1 MLQSM
6 LQLARRDLGVDRF
19 SGVYVIIIM
28 IVGFSLWEPT
38 TFRTAENARVL
49 VSSEAITGLITL
61 AAVISLI
68 AAVFDLSIAANM
80 SLAISMV
87 GWLQASVH
95 VNAALA
101 VVITLLMGATIGC
114 ANALIVTRLHIDPV
128 IGTLAM
134 SSILIAAEYWVAKGQ
149 DIIYGISPTFIKVG
163 SLAPL
168 SIPISVYYL
177 AFAALVMWY
186 VLEHLP
192 VGRYLYAAGANPQ
205 AARLSGVRVVRL
217 QWGAMITSGFLASAA
232 GVVLTMQLGS
242 ASYGAGSSYLLPAFA
257 GAFLGSTQIKPG
269 RFNVLGTLV
278 AMYLLAIGIKGLQLK
293 YPQLPWVAD
302 LVEGLILLIAVSVAV
317 RGARRRAA
325 QRVAR
330 RDRASLGVARAK

>member
-1 MLQSM
+1 MGQSV
-6 LQLARRDLGVDRF
+6 LGLARRDLGVDRF
-19 SGVYVIIIM
+19 SGLYVIIIM

-38 TFRTAENARVL
+38 TFRSAENVRAL
-49 VSSEAITGLITL
+49 VSGEAITGIITL

-114 ANALIVTRLHIDPV
+114 ANAFIVTRLRIDPV

-134 SSILIAAEYWVAKGQ
+134 SSILTAAAYWVAKGQ
-149 DIIYGISPTFIKVG
+149 DIIYGISPAFIKVG

-168 SIPISVYYL
+168 SIPIGVYCL
-177 AFAALVMWY
+177 VFVALVMWY

-293 YPQLPWVAD
+293 YPQLPWIAD
-302 LVEGLILLIAVSVAV
+302 LVEGVILLIAVGVAV

-325 QRVAR
+325 RRVAR
-330 RDRASLGVARAK
+330 RDRAGLGVARAK

>member
-1 MLQSM
+1 MRQSM

-38 TFRTAENARVL
+38 TFRTAEDVRVL
-49 VSSEAITGLITL
+49 VSSEAITGIITL

-68 AAVFDLSIAANM
+68 ASVFDLSIAANM

-95 VNAALA
+95 MNAALA

-114 ANALIVTRLHIDPV
+114 ANAFIVTRLHIEPV

-134 SSILIAAEYWVAKGQ
+134 SSILIAAAYWVAKGQ

-177 AFAALVMWY
+177 AFVALVMWY

-192 VGRYLYAAGANPQ
+192 VGRYLYAAGANPN

-242 ASYGAGSSYLLPAFA
+242 ASYGAGDSYLLPAFA

-278 AMYLLAIGIKGLQLK
+278 AMYMLAIGIKGLQLK
-293 YPQLPWVAD
+293 YPQLPWIAD

-317 RGARRRAA
+317 RGRRRRAA
-325 QRVAR
+325 QQVAR